1 MIQNL
6 KFEVLEPFLVAER
19 TLKHGPGSIRG
30 MRQGTAN
37 ISAFYTEPT
46 ILIQIG
52 ASDFFFPPLCF
63 YTLLFLYTSISN
75 VTEQLIGHTCIILGI
90 TAGTS
95 FADGEQQSVSH

>member
-52 ASDFFFPPLCF
+52 ASDFFFPLSVFTLCF
-63 YTLLFLYTSISN
+63 FYIRLYPM
-75 VTEQLIGHTCIILGI
+75 
-90 TAGTS
+90 
-95 FADGEQQSVSH
+95 